1 MTHKS
6 YILAYT
12 IREGETYTDRYEVFD
27 SIDTARTEYR
37 AILQQDNLYTASI
50 SLGIEGTDI

>member
-12 IREGETYTDRYEVFD
+12 IREDETYTDRYEVFD
-27 SIDTARTEYR
+27 SLESARAEYR
-37 AILQQDNLYTASI
+37 AILKQDNLFTASI